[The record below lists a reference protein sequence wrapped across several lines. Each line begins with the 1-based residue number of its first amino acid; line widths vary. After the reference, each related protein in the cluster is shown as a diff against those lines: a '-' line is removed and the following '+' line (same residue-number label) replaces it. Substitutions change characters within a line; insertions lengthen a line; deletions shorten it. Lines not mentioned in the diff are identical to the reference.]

1 MAGNFLWWVCII
13 LEATLLVRGFA
24 SGLAKKYRL
33 FYAYILLIGVS
44 EVIRLLFYLF
54 AADRYRSVYWYTEL
68 ATVVA
73 SYAVIIEIWH
83 QGLRCYPILSRRI
96 THLLWIIFAIT
107 VSYACCSLV
116 ASRFVLLL
124 RVAADLGRDLR
135 FVEGALLLI
144 MLWFFGRHRLPLGRN
159 LGGISIGA
167 AIWIGANV
175 INISLL
181 SLPGQ
186 NFSQLLRGLLPITYF
201 VALFIWCYSLWTPVP
216 VGATRFAGEPEE
228 NLVLVTSKT
237 RAIVNGISYRFLKAL
252 KQ

>member
-1 MAGNFLWWVCII
+1 MGGKFLWWICII

-24 SGLAKKYRL
+24 SGLANKYRL
-33 FYAYILLIGVS
+33 FYAYIIVIGAS
-44 EVIRLLFYLF
+44 EVIRLLCYLF
-54 AADRYRSVYWYTEL
+54 APDHYGSVYWYSEL
-68 ATVVA
+68 ATVVG

-83 QGLRCYPILSRRI
+83 QGLRYYPILSRSI
-96 THLLWIIFAIT
+96 TRLLWIMFAIT
-107 VSYACCSLV
+107 VSYAFCSLL
-116 ASRFVLLL
+116 ASHFVLLL

-175 INISLL
+175 INMAFLA
-181 SLPGQ
+181 LPSQ
-186 NFSQLLRGLLPITYF
+186 NFSQFLRGLLPIIYCI
-201 VALFIWCYSLWTPVP
+201 ALLIWCYSLWTPVP
-216 VGATRFAGEPEE
+216 VSATRFAREPEE
-228 NLVLVTSKT
+228 NLTLVTGKT